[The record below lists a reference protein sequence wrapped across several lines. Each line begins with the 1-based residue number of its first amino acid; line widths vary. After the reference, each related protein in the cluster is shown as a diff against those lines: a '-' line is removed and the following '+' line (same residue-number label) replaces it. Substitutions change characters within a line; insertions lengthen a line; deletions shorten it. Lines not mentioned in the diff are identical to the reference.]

1 MVEYIVSDER
11 VKKYRKTYLDES
23 IFIYGIKY
31 ILMKLFFTYGKK
43 YIAYKIY
50 VKISHNLFLKIDL
63 GPFLASWAYIET
75 DVG

>member
-1 MVEYIVSDER
+1 MVKYIVLDEK

-31 ILMKLFFTYGKK
+31 ILIKVFFTYGTK

-50 VKISHNLFLKIDL
+50 VKISHNLIQKIDL
-63 GPFLASWAYIET
+63 GPFLASWTYVEI